1 MGRVSSTYVARG
13 DGERELGVLLAHA
26 VSYSADSV
34 QWRLVCDALGCA
46 VLNLDRGEQENGL
59 AHARAALVELRALY
73 AGTEPAEKI
82 SRANIEQFGAWLR
95 EAVEDLLISP

>member
-1 MGRVSSTYVARG
+1 
-13 DGERELGVLLAHA
+13 
-26 VSYSADSV
+26 
-34 QWRLVCDALGCA
+34 
-46 VLNLDRGEQENGL
+46 
-59 AHARAALVELRALY
+59 LVELRALY